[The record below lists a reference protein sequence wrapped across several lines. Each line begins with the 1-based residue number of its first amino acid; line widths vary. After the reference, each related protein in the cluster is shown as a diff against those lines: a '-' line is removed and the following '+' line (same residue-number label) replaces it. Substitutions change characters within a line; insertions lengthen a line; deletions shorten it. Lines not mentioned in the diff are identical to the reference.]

1 VCPVTTALA
10 ALKDPLDRGRG
21 DPVRAMFV
29 IYSAGILFG
38 LVYFSVI
45 GLTHH

>member
-1 VCPVTTALA
+1 MGMKVVFWTYLVMIVA
-10 ALKDPLDRGRG
+10 
-21 DPVRAMFV
+21 
-29 IYSAGILFG
+29 G

>member
-1 VCPVTTALA
+1 MRV
-10 ALKDPLDRGRG
+10 
-21 DPVRAMFV
+21 MFTV
-29 IYSAGILFG
+29 YLLGIFAG

>member
-1 VCPVTTALA
+1 VFA
-10 ALKDPLDRGRG
+10 AGAAPGKGR
-21 DPVRAMFV
+21 PVRFV
-29 IYSAGILFG
+29 FTFYVLLIVSG

>member
-1 VCPVTTALA
+1 LS
-10 ALKDPLDRGRG
+10 
-21 DPVRAMFV
+21 VRAMFL
-29 IYSAGILFG
+29 IYTALILFG

>member
-1 VCPVTTALA
+1 MRT
-10 ALKDPLDRGRG
+10 
-21 DPVRAMFV
+21 MFTLYVAV
-29 IYSAGILFG
+29 IVFG

>member
-1 VCPVTTALA
+1 MTT
-10 ALKDPLDRGRG
+10 R
-21 DPVRAMFV
+21 RAREETGGCARSANENAMKLVFWSYLVV
-29 IYSAGILFG
+29 IASG

>member
-1 VCPVTTALA
+1 VGIKFVFWAYLA
-10 ALKDPLDRGRG
+10 IIVA
-21 DPVRAMFV
+21 
-29 IYSAGILFG
+29 G

>member
-1 VCPVTTALA
+1 VSGVSFV
-10 ALKDPLDRGRG
+10 G
-21 DPVRAMFV
+21 VRAMFAV
-29 IYSAGILFG
+29 WTVLILTG

>member
-1 VCPVTTALA
+1 VGVKFVFWAYLA
-10 ALKDPLDRGRG
+10 IIVA
-21 DPVRAMFV
+21 
-29 IYSAGILFG
+29 G

>member
-1 VCPVTTALA
+1 MFIVYTA
-10 ALKDPLDRGRG
+10 
-21 DPVRAMFV
+21 F
-29 IYSAGILFG
+29 ILFG